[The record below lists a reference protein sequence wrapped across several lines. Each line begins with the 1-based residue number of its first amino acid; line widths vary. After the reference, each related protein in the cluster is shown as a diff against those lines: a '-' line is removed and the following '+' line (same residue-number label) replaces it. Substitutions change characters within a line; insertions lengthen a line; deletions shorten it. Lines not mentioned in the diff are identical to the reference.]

1 MVFGFGKKQD
11 SAAAGEKT
19 LKVNKNRC
27 PQNHPCPS
35 VRVCPAGA
43 LSQTGFNAP
52 AVDSSKCVR
61 CGKCVRFCPKH
72 ALTLE

>member
-1 MVFGFGKKQD
+1 MSLFGKK
-11 SAAAGEKT
+11 SAPEEAEGKT
-19 LKVNKNRC
+19 LKVHRERC